1 MVSKVLSLNLNRIL
15 VFLSLSILIWFSE
28 KNIIEAKNTYTK
40 SYYGSILSGQIANY
54 NNDSILSA
62 NFFNYANEVNPKNI
76 QVYNLALM
84 SLVIS
89 GDIQAAISKVK
100 YYEENFGNKYNN
112 SVIANFVSFIN
123 KVKSNKIHQAFQHL
137 NNDKEFLITEKMK
150 PILKAW
156 LLENLNDATEALNK
170 YEYKSEGLTLSNIY
184 FHHLALIQNYHN
196 SKDLSKKTFEK
207 HLEFFDLDKLRT
219 LFFYDNF
226 LSINKNNKNNKYI
239 SLFLKKYSDH
249 SFSSYLKNENRL
261 PKIINTPSKGISEA
275 LYNLAKT
282 LNSQNMYETSLALA
296 QTSLFL
302 DPKNHVAKY
311 LVSLNL
317 SSLGNKK
324 LALEYLKKIPYESYI
339 SWHALI
345 SAAELYMDLEN
356 YDLAEEYL
364 HKLEKKYQNKIEILY
379 KLGEMHHI
387 RKKYDDAIKYFSAA
401 ISSLKEIDKKY
412 WYLFYSRGMSYE
424 RSTKWDLAEK
434 DFLYAL
440 ELNPDQPLTLNYLG
454 YSWIDLGKNI
464 DEAHKLITKAVKLR
478 PNDGYF
484 VDSLGWAYYRMG
496 EYKKAVSELEKAVG
510 LVPNDPIIND
520 HLGDAMWRAGYK
532 NEAVYQ
538 WNRALIYKPD
548 NELKN
553 KIKFK
558 LKKGL

>member
-1 MVSKVLSLNLNRIL
+1 
-15 VFLSLSILIWFSE
+15 
-28 KNIIEAKNTYTK
+28 
-40 SYYGSILSGQIANY
+40 
-54 NNDSILSA
+54 
-62 NFFNYANEVNPKNI
+62 
-76 QVYNLALM
+76 
-84 SLVIS
+84 
-89 GDIQAAISKVK
+89 
-100 YYEENFGNKYNN
+100 
-112 SVIANFVSFIN
+112 
-123 KVKSNKIHQAFQHL
+123 
-137 NNDKEFLITEKMK
+137 
-150 PILKAW
+150 
-156 LLENLNDATEALNK
+156 
-170 YEYKSEGLTLSNIY
+170 
-184 FHHLALIQNYHN
+184 
-196 SKDLSKKTFEK
+196 
-207 HLEFFDLDKLRT
+207 
-219 LFFYDNF
+219 
-226 LSINKNNKNNKYI
+226 
-239 SLFLKKYSDH
+239 
-249 SFSSYLKNENRL
+249 
-261 PKIINTPSKGISEA
+261 
-275 LYNLAKT
+275 
-282 LNSQNMYETSLALA
+282 
-296 QTSLFL
+296 
-302 DPKNHVAKY
+302 
-311 LVSLNL
+311 
-317 SSLGNKK
+317 
-324 LALEYLKKIPYESYI
+324 
-339 SWHALI
+339 
-345 SAAELYMDLEN
+345 
-356 YDLAEEYL
+356 
-364 HKLEKKYQNKIEILY
+364 
-379 KLGEMHHI
+379 MHHI